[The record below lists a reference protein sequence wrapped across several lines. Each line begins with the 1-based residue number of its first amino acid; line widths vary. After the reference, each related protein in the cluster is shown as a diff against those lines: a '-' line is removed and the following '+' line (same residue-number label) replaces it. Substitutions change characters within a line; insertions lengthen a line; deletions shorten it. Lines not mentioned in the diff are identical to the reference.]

1 MELLRTVSYFYLS
14 YIRTFVE
21 IVVISFLLYQVYKI
35 LEKQIMSLIRG
46 SLSIVII
53 YTVAYIFRLT
63 TLLWIIHAIAPG
75 FIIAIAIV
83 FQPEMRKV
91 FLKIGQHNWFSFGKK
106 TSNSHLDSVLTAA
119 ELLSEDKRGMLV
131 IFLRN
136 NNLQDIIETGT
147 ILNAELTSS
156 LLVTIFK
163 FDTPLHDGATIVRN
177 DKIIASGCFLPLSEQ
192 QDIKKTFG
200 TRHRASLGITEQSDA
215 IVLVV
220 SEETGALSL
229 AYDSNL
235 YYDLSRKEIIERL
248 ERLLNIR
255 TFSVANETTENV
267 VEERLGKL

>member
-1 MELLRTVSYFYLS
+1 MEILRTVSYFYLS

-91 FLKIGQHNWFSFGKK
+91 FLKIGQHNWFSIGKK